1 MLCHEK
7 LEGRISYEKSSITKQ
22 MKLLPQKSGK
32 RDTQQPHWAKE
43 EGQTKEGRDAADDGY
58 ALLRL

>member
-1 MLCHEK
+1 
-7 LEGRISYEKSSITKQ
+7 